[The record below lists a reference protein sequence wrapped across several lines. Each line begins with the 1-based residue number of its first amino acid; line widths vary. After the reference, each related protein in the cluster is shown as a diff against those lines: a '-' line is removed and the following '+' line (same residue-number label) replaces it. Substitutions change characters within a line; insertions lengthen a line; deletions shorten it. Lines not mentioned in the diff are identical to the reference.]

1 MSGNTRSAR
10 SVWPLAMVGI
20 GLGLILVVLIWAL
33 FLNQA
38 PSTESTLPTAT
49 PVSQTGTS
57 SLADIPRVSL
67 ADAKAAYDQGTAV
80 FVDVRDAQ
88 SYAQGHIPG
97 AINIPLNELGSRIK
111 ELDPTA
117 WIIPYCT

>member
-33 FLNQA
+33 FFNQA

-49 PVSQTGTS
+49 PASQTGTS

-67 ADAKAAYDQGTAV
+67 ADAKAAYDQGAAV

-97 AINIPLNELGSRIK
+97 AINIPLDELGSRIK